1 MVLTANYLRNS
12 MPVTE
17 RDITQYESKTG
28 LQPQRSHLRR
38 IGQRGYVQDRKPQ
51 TRLKK
56 FTDRA
61 TAGIFVGYE
70 GDHIY
75 RMLMSNGKVMQFPN
89 VEWIDNLPPTISPPP
104 SPSTLY
110 ASPSPSPNSSR
121 SLSPPLNPN
130 KRQRVD

>member
-1 MVLTANYLRNS
+1 MVLTANYLPNR

-38 IGQRGYVQDRKPQ
+38 IGQRRYVQDRKPQ

-61 TAGIFVGYE
+61 TAGIPVGYE

-75 RMLMSNGKVMQFPN
+75 RMLMSNGKVMRFSK

-104 SPSTLY
+104 SPSTFY
-110 ASPSPSPNSSR
+110 TSPSPSPNSSR
-121 SLSPPLNPN
+121 SLIPPLNFN